1 MPTPLMD
8 KPEGQIQIC
17 GYRLATGPLC
27 HADTVDRWCAH
38 HSQEQFLTCCS
49 CGEPALQE
57 CPAFTTAAQIRCG
70 MPLCER
76 CEHKLGVGHVRRRSA
91 VEVARDE
98 LAAALLL
105 ALREAAHRQLVSFTE
120 ANGHQLATWLIDQLT
135 TSITLK
141 MLSGLATP
149 PDAERQTH

>member
-1 MPTPLMD
+1 ME

-17 GYRLATGPLC
+17 GYRLANGPLC
-27 HADTVDRWCAH
+27 HDDTVGHWCLY
-38 HSQEQFLTCCS
+38 HSQEKFQTCCS

-57 CPAFTTAAQIRCG
+57 CSAFTAAQIRCG

-76 CEHKLGVGHVRRRSA
+76 CEHKMGLGHVRRRSA

-120 ANGHQLATWLIDQLT
+120 ANAMQLAAWLIEQLT

-149 PDAERQTH
+149 PDAEQQVN